1 MFFGEGFFLRV
12 LVFFDDVVRF
22 FEEIM
27 SFFDEIKFLFLVK
40 DVLFFLFKKKGI
52 RNRILFMIGK
62 RGVG

>member
-1 MFFGEGFFLRV
+1 MFFGEGFLLRV

-40 DVLFFLFKKKGI
+40 DVLFFLFKKKG
-52 RNRILFMIGK
+52 K
-62 RGVG
+62 